1 MDNFEELSELFG
13 GPEQTISATVAQADE
28 DADDEAEDQMDE
40 DEDHPAENAEA
51 SQSIYQASPIPNDNG
66 ARASDL

>member
-1 MDNFEELSELFG
+1 MDDFEALCELFG
-13 GPEQTISATVAQADE
+13 GTEQIISATSPQVDE

-51 SQSIYQASPIPNDNG
+51 SQSIYQASPIPPNDSG
-66 ARASDL
+66 AQASD